1 MATFTVWKF
10 DDPEGA
16 RQADAILESA
26 ASDGLITVVDRALV
40 SWPKGATRPTTQHRE
55 ADVQHGAAWGAFWG
69 LLLGTL
75 FFVPVLGVAAG
86 GGVGALSRAMA
97 GVGITTEQMDTLRWQ
112 IREGTSAL
120 FVLSDG
126 ADLEAVGQ
134 RFRGLGW
141 VLVDTD
147 LTDVEKARLLDA
159 FGRD

>member
-16 RQADAILESA
+16 RQAGVILESA
-26 ASDGLITVVDRALV
+26 ASDGLVTVIDRALV
-40 SWPKGATRPTTQHRE
+40 SWPKGATRPTTQHGE
-55 ADVQHGAAWGAFWG
+55 ADVRHGAAWGAFWG
-69 LLLGTL
+69 LLLGAL
-75 FFVPVLGVAAG
+75 FFLPVLGVAAG
-86 GGVGALSRAMA
+86 GGVGALTGAMA
-97 GVGITTEQMDTLRWQ
+97 RVGITKEQMDTLRWQ

-141 VLVDTD
+141 VLIDTN

-159 FGRD
+159 FGRE